1 MKSSARNQFAGQI
14 LEILPMGSMCQVAV
28 QSGAHVVYALISQ
41 RMADNLGI
49 KVGDTAIV
57 MVKASAVMLLTD
69 IMPFRL
75 ATENGLNA
83 TVQRIETGAVNNII
97 TLSLSDGLTLTAAIT
112 LHSSERLDL
121 HCGQAVYAAFHA
133 HQTVLAV
140 L

>member
-14 LEILPMGSMCQVAV
+14 LEILPMGSMCQVAI

-41 RMADNLGI
+41 YMADNLGI

-57 MVKASAVMLLTD
+57 MVKASSVMLL
-69 IMPFRL
+69 
-75 ATENGLNA
+75 
-83 TVQRIETGAVNNII
+83 TVQRIEAGAVNHII